1 MVCFYYNLIW
11 YIVDFKK
18 MRKYLI
24 MFKMCNEM
32 YDIKFCCNGNF
43 YIELIGVLVLI
54 IRKESI

>member
-1 MVCFYYNLIW
+1 
-11 YIVDFKK
+11 
-18 MRKYLI
+18 

-54 IRKESI
+54 IRIESI